1 MISSG
6 SAADVDGTLHIGDKI
21 WKVNGQLV
29 SSCTPGAI
37 VDLLKA
43 ASNPV
48 EIIVKRVAPSNKSS

>member
-6 SAADVDGTLHIGDKI
+6 SAADIDGTLHIGDKI

-48 EIIVKRVAPSNKSS
+48 EIIVKRIPNK